1 MTTKQKRVRSPS
13 YPAVSL
19 KTALRKASDFYKIEG
34 RNEAYQSVALTHWG
48 YSPGSGNGL
57 QLAAALASY
66 GLIDASGSG
75 SNRKVKL
82 SQIALKILLDD
93 REDSSEKLQYIQSLA
108 LKPKINQKLW
118 NLWGADLPS
127 PANMKH
133 HLIFEENFNEKSVS
147 GFVKDYIET
156 IEFAGL
162 DRADKPDFEEGA
174 TQSEDQNQAEEG
186 NPIDSRLHESTP
198 VTQTL
203 PESKQAPLAR
213 ALSHA
218 DIEIAKFPVGRN
230 CTIRVISNRNVGSKE
245 IQALVAQLQLNLEL
259 GVFDDEIDSE
269 D

>member
-1 MTTKQKRVRSPS
+1 MTAKQKRVRSPA

-19 KTALRKASDFYKIEG
+19 KVALKKASEFYKVEG

-48 YSPGSGNGL
+48 YSPNSGNGL

-66 GLIDASGSG
+66 GLVDASGSG

-133 HLIFEENFNEKSVS
+133 HLIFEENFNEKSVAS
-147 GFVKDYIET
+147 FVKDYIET

-162 DRADKPDFEEGA
+162 DGSNDHGTDEASNHDEDQVSEEGSLDQGSNESPQTIQA
-174 TQSEDQNQAEEG
+174 SSEPKKPSLSSVVSDAE
-186 NPIDSRLHESTP
+186 
-198 VTQTL
+198 V
-203 PESKQAPLAR
+203 
-213 ALSHA
+213 
-218 DIEIAKFPVGRN
+218 EIAKFPVGRN
-230 CTIRVISNRNVGSKE
+230 CTIRVISNRNVGNKE

-269 D
+269 N